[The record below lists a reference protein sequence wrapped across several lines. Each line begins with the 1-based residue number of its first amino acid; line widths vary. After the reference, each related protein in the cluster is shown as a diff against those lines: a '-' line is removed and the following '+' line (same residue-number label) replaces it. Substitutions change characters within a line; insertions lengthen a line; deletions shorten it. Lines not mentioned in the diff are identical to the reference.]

1 MAPHPSTS
9 HASSTHTTLNLSGM
23 VMAKLKPAKIF
34 KNAVDAPPAPATG
47 SQSQKTS
54 NPPSRSITGITFDDR
69 GDQLLTAGEDE
80 TFKLY
85 SCKSGK
91 VLKTFYSKKYG
102 VDLPRFTHK
111 NTAIVHA
118 STKEDDT
125 VRYHSLHDNKYLAYF
140 RGHTDKVISLE
151 VSPIDDGFMSGSMDK
166 TVRLW
171 DLRTPVCR
179 GLLKLPAP
187 PVVAYDST
195 GMVFAVAVN
204 HYQRILLYDQANYD
218 KAPFLTIEL
227 NDPTL
232 LTISYPPR
240 PIYVTSMSFSN
251 DSKFLLVG
259 CSGDTH
265 YVVDS
270 FDGIILA
277 RLEGHTALERV
288 SMTSPPLIQ
297 PAKGISGEEVSW
309 TPDSKYVISG
319 SLDGR
324 IFIWDIQSLNGV
336 LGDERRKPF
345 KMLRL
350 KANAVLDG
358 HPGPSR
364 CVKFNPRF
372 AMMCTAGTELAFW
385 LPDPAVDAEEVAK
398 DLLKKR
404 AS

>member
-1 MAPHPSTS
+1 MDCFRRTF
-9 HASSTHTTLNLSGM
+9 LS
-23 VMAKLKPAKIF
+23 
-34 KNAVDAPPAPATG
+34 
-47 SQSQKTS
+47 
-54 NPPSRSITGITFDDR
+54 
-69 GDQLLTAGEDE
+69 LLMGR
-80 TFKLY
+80 
-85 SCKSGK
+85 
-91 VLKTFYSKKYG
+91 VIKTFYSKKYG

-140 RGHTDKVISLE
+140 RGHTERVISLE
-151 VSPIDDGFMSGSMDK
+151 VSPIDDGFMSGSNDR

-179 GLLKLPAP
+179 GLLKLPTP

-204 HYQRILLYDQANYD
+204 HYHKILLYDQANYD

-227 NDPTL
+227 VDPTL
-232 LTISYPPR
+232 MTISYPPR
-240 PIYVTSMSFSN
+240 PIYVTYMSFSN
-251 DSKFLLVG
+251 DGKYILVG

-265 YVVDS
+265 YILDAFEGLVV
-270 FDGIILA
+270 A

-288 SMTSPPLIQ
+288 NMNAAPLFE
-297 PAKGISGEEVSW
+297 PAKGISGDEVSW
-309 TPDSKYVISG
+309 TPDSKYVVSG

-324 IFIWDIQSLNGV
+324 ILIWDIQSLPTIPSE
-336 LGDERRKPF
+336 ERKKLWKP
-345 KMLRL
+345 LRIHP
-350 KANAVLDG
+350 VTTLDG

-372 AMMCTAGTELAFW
+372 AMMCSAGTELVRISLSILPFRSLTTFFVKAFW
-385 LPDPAVDAEEVAK
+385 LPDPAIDAEDIAK

-404 AS
+404 VP